1 MPCRVSVF
9 CSWRRFPPDLLCRR
23 QTLIT
28 TIKRALSAAEWREA
42 QGGTLVTP
50 FCQPSEFLHKRR
62 KIISLVRGSNFQS
75 ALYFQGCHSIVLSKG
90 GDIPERGCVG
100 RNGVREFVAIL
111 FGSLWPFC
119 SGVYWCLAHSANKS
133 PARNWIFHS
142 IKSSMAQARGRAR
155 AASVEADALLMS
167 CTPCS

>member
-111 FGSLWPFC
+111 FGSLLVF
-119 SGVYWCLAHSANKS
+119 SAQCEQISREKLDFS
-133 PARNWIFHS
+133 FHQVLNGAG
-142 IKSSMAQARGRAR
+142 KRAGESR
-155 AASVEADALLMS
+155 K
-167 CTPCS
+167 C